1 MGSALE
7 GIRVLDLSR
16 LFPGPFATQVLA
28 DFGAD
33 VIKVEQPGSG
43 DYMRGFA
50 PVVRGQSLFFLN
62 LNRNK
67 RSVALNLKHPRGR
80 GIFLE
85 LVDRAD
91 VVVESFR
98 PGVMERLGLGP
109 DVLLARNPRLVYC
122 SVTGYGRHGPHA
134 HEAGHDI
141 NYLAR
146 AGALSL
152 LRGPDGR
159 PVVPGFQIADVGG
172 GALNA
177 CLGILLALLA
187 RQRTGRG
194 QVVDAA
200 MVDGVATWLTYAW
213 AHRTAGSRTNGLHLS
228 GAFACYTVYETADG
242 RFLAVGALEPKF
254 WERLCRRLGRPE
266 WIPLQFATG
275 ADQDRL
281 MDEMRALF
289 RTRTRDEWVGDLSSA
304 DCCVAPVLELDE
316 LEQDPHWQ
324 ARGLVQPVDLP
335 GWGTLDALGF
345 PVGLSST
352 PASIRIP
359 PPRLGEHTLQ
369 VLGELGLSQSEVKE
383 LQSEGAIATWPT
395 SSCADSS
402 K

>member
-1 MGSALE
+1 MVSALE

-33 VIKVEQPGSG
+33 VIKVEQPGAG
-43 DYMRGFA
+43 DYMRGFE
-50 PVVRGQSLFFLN
+50 PLVRGESLFFLN

-67 RSVALNLKHPRGR
+67 RSIALDLKHPRGR
-80 GIFLE
+80 EIFLR
-85 LVDRAD
+85 LADQAD
-91 VVVESFR
+91 VLVESFR

-109 DVLLARNPRLVYC
+109 DVLLARNSRLVYC
-122 SVTGYGRHGPHA
+122 SVTGYGRNGPHA

-146 AGALSL
+146 AGALWL

-187 RQRTGRG
+187 RERTGRG

-213 AHRTAGSRTNGLHLS
+213 AHRAAGTRADALHLS
-228 GAFACYTVYETADG
+228 GNFPCYTVYETADR
-242 RFLAVGALEPKF
+242 RFLAVGALEAKF
-254 WERLCRRLGRPE
+254 WERLCQALGRPE
-266 WIPLQFATG
+266 WVPLQFVGGT
-275 ADQDRL
+275 DRDRL
-281 MDEMRALF
+281 MDEMRAVF
-289 RTRTRDEWVGDLSSA
+289 RTRTRDEWVAELAPA

-316 LEQDPHWQ
+316 LEADAHWA
-324 ARGLVQPVDLP
+324 ARGLVQDVPVP
-335 GWGTLDALGF
+335 AWGVLKALGF
-345 PVGLSST
+345 PVRLSAT
-352 PASIRIP
+352 PGAVRTP
-359 PPRLGEHTLQ
+359 PPRLGEHTAQ
-369 VLGELGLSQSEVKE
+369 VLAGLGIGPSGVEALVRA
-383 LQSEGAIATWPT
+383 GVVATAHGMDPPR
-395 SSCADSS
+395 SAP
-402 K
+402 

>member
-43 DYMRGFA
+43 DYMRGFV
-50 PVVRGQSLFFLN
+50 PVVRGHSLFFLN

-67 RSVALNLKHPRGR
+67 RSVALNLKHPKGR
-80 GIFLE
+80 GVFLE

-109 DVLLARNPRLVYC
+109 DVLLARNPQLVYC

-134 HEAGHDI
+134 REAGHDI

-187 RQRTGRG
+187 RERTGHG

-213 AHRTAGSRTNGLHLS
+213 AHRTAGSRTDALHLS

-281 MDEMRALF
+281 MDDMRALF
-289 RTRTRDEWVGDLSSA
+289 RTRTRDEWVQELSPA
-304 DCCVAPVLELDE
+304 DCCVAPVLELAE
-316 LEQDPHWQ
+316 LEEDEHWT
-324 ARGLVQPVDLP
+324 ARELVREVPVP
-335 GWGTLDALGF
+335 GWGMLKALGF
-345 PVGLSST
+345 PVRLSAT
-352 PASIRIP
+352 PAAVRKP
-359 PPRLGEHTLQ
+359 PPRLGEHTAE
-369 VLGELGLSQSEVKE
+369 VLAELGISSRDAASLAQAGV
-383 LQSEGAIATWPT
+383 IAT
-395 SSCADSS
+395 ADP
-402 K
+402 